1 MILDD
6 GGDLTALM
14 HKDYKDLLKS
24 VKGLSEETT
33 TGVLALKKMEE
44 HYHKKKKD
52 SLLKNGLTIV
62 NRYSR
67 RTRRLKMN

>member
-6 GGDLTALM
+6 GGDLTSLM

-33 TGVLALKKMEE
+33 AGIKALKKWS
-44 HYHKKKKD
+44 YKKNF
-52 SLLKNGLTIV
+52 LFQ
-62 NRYSR
+62 R
-67 RTRRLKMN
+67 